1 MSDQLRL
8 DIPLLL
14 PEVADTADRCV
25 ARLTSE
31 LEGRDG
37 VDKVHVVRSSDGSP
51 PQLCIHYRPDI
62 LPLERVRQLAR
73 SAGAVLT
80 GRYQHLFWNDLE
92 GVGHARRA
100 RTIGLRLREIPGVIE
115 AEVGA
120 AGTLRAEFERSE
132 TSIETI
138 RKILLD

>member
-80 GRYQHLFWNDLE
+80 GRYPHLFWNDLE

-100 RTIGLRLREIPGVIE
+100 RTTGPRSDESRVGKAGV
-115 AEVGA
+115 
-120 AGTLRAEFERSE
+120 R
-132 TSIETI
+132 
-138 RKILLD
+138 

>member
-25 ARLTSE
+25 ARLMGE

-73 SAGAVLT
+73 SAGAELT
-80 GRYQHLFWNDLE
+80 GQYQHLFWDDLE

-100 RTIGLRLREIPGVIE
+100 RTIGLKLREMPGVIE
-115 AEVGA
+115 A
-120 AGTLRAEFERSE
+120 
-132 TSIETI
+132 
-138 RKILLD
+138 

>member
-31 LEGRDG
+31 LEGREG

-73 SAGAVLT
+73 SAGAELT
-80 GRYQHLFWNDLE
+80 DQYQHLFWDDL
-92 GVGHARRA
+92 
-100 RTIGLRLREIPGVIE
+100 
-115 AEVGA
+115 
-120 AGTLRAEFERSE
+120 
-132 TSIETI
+132 
-138 RKILLD
+138 